1 MSTTDTPG
9 AVASPLPA
17 PTPVYEWKDLP
28 WKQFQRQTFKLQ
40 KRIFRASGRGDTK
53 TVHRLQRLLMN
64 SWAARCLAVRRVT
77 QDNRGKHTAGVDG
90 VKSLTPPHRLE
101 LVASL
106 KRFPKA
112 QPVRRVWIPKP
123 GKAEQRALGIPTL
136 RDRAAQ
142 TLVRLALEP
151 EWEARFEP
159 HSYGFRPGRSTHDAI
174 EAIFRAIRFK
184 AKYVLD
190 ADIAKCFDRIDHK
203 ALLNKLRTFPRLRRA
218 IKAWLK
224 AGVLDGPELFPT
236 DEGTP
241 QGGVI
246 SPLLA
251 NIALHGLEA
260 HLRASFPHRFQGR
273 SNWKPLVVRYADDF
287 VVLHEDLA
295 VIERAQQLA
304 NAWLAGMGLE
314 LRPSKTRIAHTFLEH
329 EGRIGFDF
337 LGFHVRQYPVGK
349 HYSAR
354 NTYGKLLGFK
364 TLIKP
369 SPDAQKRHLAEIA
382 EVVRRHKATPQGGV
396 IELLNRKITGWAN
409 YYSTKVSKDVFS
421 RMDHLVYLKLKRWA
435 ERRHPNKGKRWVADR
450 YWRTMRGR
458 RWNFGRGE
466 QVLAWYADTR
476 IRRYVK
482 VQGARSPFDG
492 DLVYWA
498 SRLGRHPDLPKSKA
512 YLLHRQQG
520 RCARCGQLFTR
531 ADELI
536 EYDHILP
543 KALGGQDRLHNRQLL
558 HAHCH
563 DQKTAADGSCHPGR
577 AGPHRPSAARV
588 VRRRYP

>member
-1 MSTTDTPG
+1 
-9 AVASPLPA
+9 
-17 PTPVYEWKDLP
+17 
-28 WKQFQRQTFKLQ
+28 
-40 KRIFRASGRGDTK
+40 
-53 TVHRLQRLLMN
+53 
-64 SWAARCLAVRRVT
+64 VT
-77 QDNRGKHTAGVDG
+77 QDNRGKQTAGVDG
-90 VKSLTPPHRLE
+90 VKRLAPAQR
-101 LVASL
+101 LDLARTL
-106 KRFPKA
+106 LPLPKA
-112 QPVRRVWIPKP
+112 RPVRRVWIPKP
-123 GKAEQRALGIPTL
+123 GTTEQRPLGIPTM

-142 TLVRLALEP
+142 TLARLALEP

-159 HSYGFRPGRSTHDAI
+159 NAYGFRPGRSCHDAI
-174 EAIFRAIRFK
+174 EAIFTAIKHK

-190 ADIAKCFDRIDHK
+190 ADIAACFDRIDHA
-203 ALLNKLRTFPRLRRA
+203 ALLTKLRTFPALRRA
-218 IKAWLK
+218 IKRWLR
-224 AGVLDGPELFPT
+224 AGVLDGGRLFPT

-241 QGGVI
+241 QGGAI

-251 NIALHGLEA
+251 NVALHGLEA
-260 HLRASFPHRFQGR
+260 HLRASFPHCFQGR

-287 VVLHEDLA
+287 VVLHQDLA
-295 VIERAQQLA
+295 AIERAQQIA

-314 LRPSKTRIAHTFLEH
+314 LKPSKTRIAHTFLEH

-396 IELLNRKITGWAN
+396 IELLNRKITGWTN
-409 YYSTKVSKDVFS
+409 YYATKVSKDVFN

-435 ERRHPNKGKRWVADR
+435 ERRHPNKGKRWVANR

-458 RWNFGRGE
+458 RWNFGRGDR
-466 QVLAWYADTR
+466 VLAWYADTR

-498 SRLGRHPDLPKSKA
+498 SRLGRHPELPKSKA
-512 YLLHRQQG
+512 RLLQRQQG
-520 RCARCGQLFTR
+520 RCARCGLLFTR
-531 ADELI
+531 ADESM

-543 KALGGQDRLHNRQLL
+543 KARGGSDRLHNRQLL

-563 DQKTAADGSCHPGR
+563 DQKTAEDGSGR
-577 AGPHRPSAARV
+577 HRPHVPTPAQAGAGAS
-588 VRRRYP
+588 